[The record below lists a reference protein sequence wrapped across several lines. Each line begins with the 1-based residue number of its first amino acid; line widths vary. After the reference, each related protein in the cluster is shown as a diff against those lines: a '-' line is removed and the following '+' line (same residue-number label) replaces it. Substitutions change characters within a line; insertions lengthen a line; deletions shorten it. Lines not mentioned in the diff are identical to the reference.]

1 MLSRVILTPS
11 PTTGPTT
18 RVRHGDRFAWKGA
31 APVKVY
37 ECECGY
43 RSLQGG
49 RCRSHPYPAR
59 AMGPNMGDPV
69 EYVRVSDVVEALDNE
84 GSAIERG
91 GDAAD
96 FIEREFAAAP

>member
-1 MLSRVILTPS
+1 M
-11 PTTGPTT
+11 
-18 RVRHGDRFAWKGA
+18 
-31 APVKVY
+31 KVY

-69 EYVRVSDVVEALDNE
+69 EYARVSDVVEALDSGEWASYYE
-84 GSAIERG
+84 GG
-91 GDAAD
+91 LHDARD
-96 FIEREFAAAP
+96 FIEREFSAAPLNQLQSSNETDKLADGG